1 MDNSILT
8 GKYLRQILLENQEL
22 MKLITSDKIFP
33 LIANADTTFPFI
45 VYSRNNLI
53 PTYTKDGRV
62 SNQLTYDFVIVSD
75 KYIES
80 LDIANAVRHA
90 LETYRWYDSNIHID
104 PIRLDQAY
112 EETLD
117 DAYLQRLQFSLTVS

>member
-8 GKYLRQILLENQEL
+8 GKYLRQILIENQEV
-22 MKLITSDKIFP
+22 MSLISSDKIFP

-53 PTYTKDGRV
+53 PTYSKDGLCTNRI
-62 SNQLTYDFVIVSD
+62 TFDFVIVSD

-90 LETYRWYDSNIHID
+90 LETYRWYDNNIHID
-104 PIRLDQAY
+104 PIHLDQAY

-117 DAYLQRLQFSLTVS
+117 DAYLQRLQFSFNVS